1 MTHAPLVNASVS
13 PKASRRRF
21 LQVSLGLAFLAT
33 VAGGLAPIL
42 AFLWP
47 QAGSSAGGARVLVGP
62 TSDLPVGKGKVV
74 NLAGKPAL
82 VINTS
87 QGLRAYSAVCT
98 HLGCIVKWDEA
109 KGYIQCPCHD
119 GRFNPVTGAV
129 ITGPPPAPLPAL
141 TVTTV
146 SGQVFV
152 GGAA

>member
-1 MTHAPLVNASVS
+1 MTQVPLGSASVS

-21 LQVSLGLAFLAT
+21 LQASLGLAFLAT
-33 VAGGLAPIL
+33 AAGGLIPIL

-47 QAGSSAGGARVLVGP
+47 KADSAAGGARVLVGP
-62 TSDLPVGKGKVV
+62 ATELPVGKGKVV

-87 QGLRAYSAVCT
+87 QGLRAFSAVCT

-109 KGYIQCPCHD
+109 KGYILCPCHD

-129 ITGPPPAPLPAL
+129 ISGPPPAPLAAL
-141 TVTTV
+141 AV
-146 SGQVFV
+146 SMDGGKVYV
-152 GGAA
+152 GGVS